1 MADEIKTE
9 VVAPVVIPEV
19 VEEDRLA
26 LVEAELEK
34 AKEDRD
40 NYKAVALKRLGKLP
54 NDAEFMGEGSKDI
67 DTIIAEK
74 VQIALMDKEVSRK
87 ETERLAEIDKI
98 RKENV
103 ELRLALKN
111 QPGKSVGG
119 SSGGGMEVK
128 DNVFTSDQILAMH
141 ARAAKLKIDPVAYVE
156 SAKKNLQSRQ

>member
-1 MADEIKTE
+1 MIEEIKTE
-9 VVAPVVIPEV
+9 VVAPVVEAS
-19 VEEDRLA
+19 VEEDKLA

-67 DTIIAEK
+67 DALIAEK

-128 DNVFTSDQILAMH
+128 DNVFTPDQILKMH
-141 ARAAKLKIDPVAYVE
+141 ERATKLKIDPVKYVE